1 MLREAVPLGRFLDLG
16 AMFALWKFGSDRQ
29 CLFRNRHIVEVAT
42 RASELVGFVF
52 TRRLG
57 LWPFLVYRAVAAGL
71 GERRTL
77 ELSLT
82 GRVFGPGEARDGGPA
97 PGVGGKERHGGV

>member
-52 TRRLG
+52 TRRFDRLAFTVTP
-57 LWPFLVYRAVAAGL
+57 WPTDRGIHSFNDVAL
-71 GERRTL
+71 C
-77 ELSLT
+77 
-82 GRVFGPGEARDGGPA
+82 FARYA
-97 PGVGGKERHGGV
+97 CNSVL